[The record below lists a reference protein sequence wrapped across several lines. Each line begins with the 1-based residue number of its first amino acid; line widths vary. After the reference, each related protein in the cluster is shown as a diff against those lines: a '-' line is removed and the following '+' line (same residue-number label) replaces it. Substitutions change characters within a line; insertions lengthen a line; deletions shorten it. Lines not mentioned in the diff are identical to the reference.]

1 MKPYQDIQHVSDV
14 LSSIRQLVSD
24 EVSHLDAR
32 AEGRTGTTKTGN
44 VLVLTARDRVDATF
58 RSRHKPDPLP
68 DETVLREMVRS
79 VIREEL
85 QGDLGDRIT
94 RNVRKMVRR
103 EISRALNISL
113 TD

>member
-1 MKPYQDIQHVSDV
+1 MKPYQDVQHVSDV

-24 EVSHLDAR
+24 EVNSLDAKS
-32 AEGRTGTTKTGN
+32 AAKNAAN
-44 VLVLTARDRVDATF
+44 VLVLTASDRVDATF
-58 RSRHKPDPLP
+58 RSRLKSDRPANEEAAMRDMIR
-68 DETVLREMVRS
+68 TI
-79 VIREEL
+79 IREEL

>member
-24 EVSHLDAR
+24 EVINLDKKSSQKN
-32 AEGRTGTTKTGN
+32 GSN
-44 VLVLTARDRVDATF
+44 VLVLTASNRVDATF
-58 RSRHKPDPLP
+58 RSRHAAVGD
-68 DETVLREMVRS
+68 DAMREMIRS
-79 VIREEL
+79 IIREEL

>member
-24 EVSHLDAR
+24 EVSNLDKKSSQKH
-32 AEGRTGTTKTGN
+32 GSN
-44 VLVLTARDRVDATF
+44 VLVLTASNRIDATF
-58 RSRHKPDPLP
+58 RSRHTAAGD
-68 DETVLREMVRS
+68 DAMREMIRS
-79 VIREEL
+79 IIREEL

>member
-24 EVSHLDAR
+24 EVSNLDKKSSQKN
-32 AEGRTGTTKTGN
+32 GSN
-44 VLVLTARDRVDATF
+44 VLVLTASNRVDATF
-58 RSRHKPDPLP
+58 RSRHSAVGD
-68 DETVLREMVRS
+68 DAMREMIRS
-79 VIREEL
+79 IIRDEL

>member
-1 MKPYQDIQHVSDV
+1 MKPYQDVQHVSDV
-14 LSSIRQLVSD
+14 LSSIRELVSA
-24 EVSHLDAR
+24 EVDNLDAR
-32 AEGRTGTTKTGN
+32 SARKEQPELAP
-44 VLVLTARDRVDATF
+44 LVLTRSDRVDATF
-58 RSRHKPDPLP
+58 RSRQNPERLTTG
-68 DETVLREMVRS
+68 DEALRDLVRA

-94 RNVRKMVRR
+94 RNVRKLVRR

>member
-1 MKPYQDIQHVSDV
+1 MKPYQDVQHVSDV
-14 LSSIRQLVSD
+14 LSSIRQLVSE
-24 EVSHLDAR
+24 EVSNLDAR
-32 AEGRTGTTKTGN
+32 SAAQAGSN
-44 VLVLTARDRVDATF
+44 VLVLTASHRVDAAF
-58 RSRHKPDPLP
+58 RSRHAERPAEP
-68 DETVLREMVRS
+68 DEAMREMIRA

>member
-1 MKPYQDIQHVSDV
+1 MKPYQDVQHVSDV

-24 EVSHLDAR
+24 EVNNLDAKS
-32 AEGRTGTTKTGN
+32 ASKGGSN
-44 VLVLTARDRVDATF
+44 VLVLNASDRVDATF
-58 RSRHKPDPLP
+58 RSRQKPANAPTQDDAMRDL
-68 DETVLREMVRS
+68 VRS
-79 VIREEL
+79 IIREEL

>member
-1 MKPYQDIQHVSDV
+1 MKPYQDVQHVSDV
-14 LSSIRQLVSD
+14 LSSIRQLVSE
-24 EVSHLDAR
+24 EVNNLDAR
-32 AEGRTGTTKTGN
+32 SAAGNASN
-44 VLVLTARDRVDATF
+44 VLVLTPSHRIDASF
-58 RSRHKPDPLP
+58 RSRHQDRPAVS
-68 DETVLREMVRS
+68 DEALRDMVRT